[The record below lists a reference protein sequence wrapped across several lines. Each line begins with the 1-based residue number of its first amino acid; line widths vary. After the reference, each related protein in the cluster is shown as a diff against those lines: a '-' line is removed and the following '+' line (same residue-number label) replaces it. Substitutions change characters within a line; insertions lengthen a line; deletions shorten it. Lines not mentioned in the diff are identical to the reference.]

1 MENIYG
7 VSKGEKIIQIFN
19 EEHVLNANFH
29 QSINNAAILTFEVD
43 EPIQQDVEF
52 FLVRDP
58 INDVNRDEFMYFQLT
73 DTESDGYTWT
83 YRAEE
88 YAYHELSS
96 IGYVKKIY
104 TPDSVSNAT
113 ELLEDILYNDVLP
126 EMANRPQW
134 RVDKTDISLP
144 DTFPGGNST
153 YTLWYNHPLRGIQ
166 KFIEYFGGEVRFFVT
181 IVNNKIDSR
190 WVQVLQQRGRKTGKR
205 YESNSNL
212 ISLSNKSEYTNRY
225 QYIVPLADGA
235 GDNGDEEKGDTPN
248 GYSNYMTLSG
258 LEVGSSSDRW
268 YKPADQLYVSLA
280 NDKNADEFPVPPE
293 GLSETPTI
301 APVTFSD
308 ISDKQA
314 LFDAAIEWLWENTQ
328 VAYSYSASVFDIGE
342 SQIGDTIA
350 IIDEKTG
357 LSSYVR
363 VHDIDYDLVDPQ
375 NTGVNFGSNWGS
387 SNDETIGDI
396 VNGVI
401 DKGEQNAG
409 NVDSVVR
416 SANGKNTNYYG
427 SIEPSDPIE
436 GDLWYWNNNNQ
447 FGIKI
452 YHNGQWE
459 DVIDSSTGQKI
470 ADAVNKALQDAKD
483 YADELDDKLSGN
495 LSDFRQVTDDR
506 FASFDDVIGGLEGD
520 IVAANQSIQQ
530 VNTDLGEQI
539 SVVSQNV
546 EDVNGQLV
554 VLNNSIVAVRS
565 DLGDEINTVSQR
577 VVDVDGRLQTVNQSV
592 ITLNDQYS
600 EISQTVD
607 GVVVQLGNKTDE
619 STVLA
624 LFNDNFAL
632 GIADNTDKII
642 SGINGDSSGLT
653 INGKKLV
660 INADTTFTGSN
671 FMSGALIKDLS
682 VTTGK
687 IANLAV
693 TSAKI
698 SELDVDKLSGNITNF
713 VNSYWSDPYNNNLS
727 VNSSAITF
735 DFTGGRTRMDQTGF
749 HFFDVDK
756 TTPVGVIGSSS
767 WANRPDIKGIRLGAD
782 LETDYVT
789 FSSRNESTGNYSV
802 ELTLFTNPDNIPDS
816 GRSTKYTPGLNVS
829 RSLTTFGNN
838 IIVGDNVVV
847 GNGGRFVNGEETILA
862 AGITTQYRVNNKP
875 GIFYG
880 NYVTGTA
887 NNCGIVFTGDE
898 IYFVQ
903 RGFFYALTDILFK
916 TGLILG

>member
-104 TPDSVSNAT
+104 TPDSVFNAT

-134 RVDKTDISLP
+134 RVDKTDIVLP

-248 GYSNYMTLSG
+248 GFSNYMTLSG

-280 NDKNADEFPVPPE
+280 NDKNADDFPVPPE

-363 VHDIDYDLVDPQ
+363 VHDIDYDLLDPQ
-375 NTGVNFGSNWGS
+375 NTAVHFGSNWGS

-401 DKGEQNAG
+401 NKGEQTAG
-409 NVDSVVR
+409 NVDSAVR
-416 SANGKNTNYYG
+416 SSNGKNTNYYG

-436 GDLWYWNNNNQ
+436 GDLWYWNNNNK

-452 YHNGQWE
+452 YHNGEWE
-459 DVIDSSTGQKI
+459 DVVDSNLKNKIDTDVGNAIQEANDFANHLSTQLK
-470 ADAVNKALQDAKD
+470 
-483 YADELDDKLSGN
+483 GN
-495 LSDFRQVTDDR
+495 LESQI
-506 FASFDDVIGGLEGD
+506 DDVVIKLDTKTDVDTVLGLFENNFAFGL
-520 IVAANQSIQQ
+520 I
-530 VNTDLGEQI
+530 
-539 SVVSQNV
+539 
-546 EDVNGQLV
+546 
-554 VLNNSIVAVRS
+554 NNS
-565 DLGDEINTVSQR
+565 GT
-577 VVDVDGRLQTVNQSV
+577 
-592 ITLNDQYS
+592 
-600 EISQTVD
+600 
-607 GVVVQLGNKTDE
+607 
-619 STVLA
+619 
-624 LFNDNFAL
+624 
-632 GIADNTDKII
+632 II
-642 SGINGDSSGLT
+642 SGINGNKDG
-653 INGKKLV
+653 LV
-660 INADTTFTGSN
+660 ISGNKIVVDGDTTFLGDN
-671 FMSGALIKDLS
+671 FMDATVIKDA
-682 VTTGK
+682 TIGTAK
-687 IANLAV
+687 IADLAV

-698 SELDVDKLSGNITNF
+698 SELDVDKLSGDVTNF
-713 VNSYWSDPYNNNLS
+713 VNSYWNDPYENALHIDATGVEIS
-727 VNSSAITF
+727 YSDTRTKF
-735 DFTGGRTRMDQTGF
+735 DR
-749 HFFDVDK
+749 
-756 TTPVGVIGSSS
+756 S
-767 WANRPDIKGIRLGAD
+767 GI
-782 LETDYVT
+782 
-789 FSSRNESTGNYSV
+789 
-802 ELTLFTNPDNIPDS
+802 NI
-816 GRSTKYTPGLNVS
+816 
-829 RSLTTFGNN
+829 
-838 IIVGDNVVV
+838 V
-847 GNGGRFVNGEETILA
+847 GNGVSVGGIGWNGFRNMPDDYTGLIFQLDGNAEYMAWSARDTGVTSGDYPVKLSWFRGNKFPSGYNKGFWFDDDVNFNYDVGFANGNVNFYSGFTSNGSVYIYPYSITDDNIRIEFTSAIFGSEVTSSVGSKNAYIGFGE
-862 AGITTQYRVNNKP
+862 N
-875 GIFYG
+875 
-880 NYVTGTA
+880 
-887 NNCGIVFTGDE
+887 E
-898 IYFVQ
+898 IYFALH
-903 RGFFYALTDILFK
+903 GFYYKLSVILND
-916 TGLILG
+916 LGYNV